1 METKQ
6 VKDER
11 LHLYSTK
18 AIGVVTVAELL
29 DTAQYERG
37 SIWAHVENSGSEG
50 WYVEVARWH
59 QGKTCHQGE
68 WRRYAHQ
75 KYLGGEFEG
84 KTDYEC
90 AGYVAQAINSF
101 HDADP
106 NVVFCMPDW
115 TKETV

>member
-18 AIGVVTVAELL
+18 AIGVVTVADLT
-29 DTAQYERG
+29 DPAQYERG
-37 SIWAHVENSGSEG
+37 SIWANVENSGSEG
-50 WYVEVARWH
+50 WYVEVARWY

-75 KYLGGEFEG
+75 KYLGGEFEN
-84 KTDYEC
+84 KTAYGC
-90 AGYVAQAINSF
+90 AEHVAAAINSF
-101 HDADP
+101 HCSNP
-106 NVVFCMPDW
+106 NLVFCMPDW
-115 TKETV
+115 TKEP